1 LPINLSSFRYIN
13 RISEWLITLSII
25 FVVATIITL
34 VSASFTIIFND
45 SNVSFFTRIGGITD
59 TISAGIGFII
69 AIITLGWFYRATKN
83 VRTLGA
89 KEVSSPIM
97 AVVWWFVPIFQ
108 LWKPYKVAQQI
119 WRASNPL
126 INLINGTEW
135 RNAQNSNLVKVW
147 WVSGLVYV
155 FMISG
160 GLVLIIF
167 SDAHYAGLERGDDVL
182 TASND
187 YQFSSNPLRIIPIP
201 FQVVS
206 AIFYILVINQIATSQ
221 RLKSVS

>member
-1 LPINLSSFRYIN
+1 M
-13 RISEWLITLSII
+13 
-25 FVVATIITL
+25 ITL
-34 VSASFTIIFND
+34 VSASFTIIFDD

-69 AIITLGWFYRATKN
+69 AIISLGWFYRATKN

-89 KEVSSPIM
+89 KEVNSPIM
-97 AVVWWFVPIFQ
+97 AVVWWFIPVFQ

-135 RNAQNSNLVKVW
+135 KSAQNSNLVKVW

-167 SDAHYAGLERGDDVL
+167 SDAYYSELERGDYAL
-182 TASND
+182 TASNE
-187 YQFSSNPLRIIPIP
+187 YQLSSNSLRIISIP

-206 AIFYILVINQIATSQ
+206 AIFYIHMVNQIATSQ